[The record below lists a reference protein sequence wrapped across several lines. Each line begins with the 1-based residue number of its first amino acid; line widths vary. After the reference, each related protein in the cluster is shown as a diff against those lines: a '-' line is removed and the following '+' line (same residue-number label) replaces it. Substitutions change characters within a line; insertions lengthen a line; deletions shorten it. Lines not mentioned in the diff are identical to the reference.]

1 MSSPPLHA
9 AATEVHT
16 GADVAPAVAAPRSR
30 HGVSH
35 TVSSVLERSRYLVV
49 IGSVTALAL
58 AVASFVWSAIKAGA
72 FVQALVL
79 GGGSDDLPLV
89 KLFESIDII
98 LVGTVLLTIG
108 LGLWE
113 LFIRDLD
120 LPPALTTTSFADLK
134 AKIASTLLLVLVV
147 RFLET
152 VVSRPAASEL
162 LELGVAVTLVGGLL
176 MVCANWRR

>member
-1 MSSPPLHA
+1 MSSPPPHTA
-9 AATEVHT
+9 AAEV
-16 GADVAPAVAAPRSR
+16 DAVAAPRSR
-30 HGVSH
+30 RGVSH
-35 TVSSVLERSRYLVV
+35 TFSTVLERSRYLVV
-49 IGSVTALAL
+49 VGAVTSLAL
-58 AVASFVWSAIKAGA
+58 AAASFVWAVFKAGA
-72 FVQALVL
+72 FVQALAFDRR
-79 GGGSDDLPLV
+79 SDDLPLV

-134 AKIASTLLLVLVV
+134 AKIATTLLLVLVV

-152 VVSRPAASEL
+152 VVSRPEAGEL

-176 MVCANWRR
+176 MVFANWRR

>member
-1 MSSPPLHA
+1 MSSPTLHV
-9 AATEVHT
+9 AATEDHV
-16 GADVAPAVAAPRSR
+16 GAGAAPAVAAPRSR
-30 HGVSH
+30 RGVSH
-35 TVSSVLERSRYLVV
+35 AASAVLERSRYLVV
-49 IGSVTALAL
+49 MGSVTALAL
-58 AVASFVWSAIKAGA
+58 AVASFVWGVVKAGA
-72 FVQALVL
+72 FIQALVF

-134 AKIASTLLLVLVV
+134 AKIATTLLLVLVV

-152 VVSRPAASEL
+152 VVSRPAAGEL
-162 LELGVAVTLVGGLL
+162 LELGIAVTLVGGLL
-176 MVCANWRR
+176 MVFANWRR